1 MIVKDTIKEVLI
13 HLENIGWSELID
25 KRWEKRSSKRYFERI
40 SKYR

>member
-25 KRWEKRSSKRYFERI
+25 KRWKKKFEKIF
-40 SKYR
+40 